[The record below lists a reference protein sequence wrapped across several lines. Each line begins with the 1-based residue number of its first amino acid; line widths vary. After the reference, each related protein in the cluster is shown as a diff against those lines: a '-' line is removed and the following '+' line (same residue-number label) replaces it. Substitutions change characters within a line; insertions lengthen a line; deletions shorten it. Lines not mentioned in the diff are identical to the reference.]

1 MKAAHLLAALACG
14 LAFSGR
20 ASAAPPAVSQS
31 GIPAFDEA
39 MLSPDYWIRRAP
51 EPDAVLRDARATAAQ
66 RAAAYAPGGGFL
78 DIRTLPATLT
88 RAQVLDWIR
97 GAEQQ
102 SPIKLAVDDAGRP
115 VGPDTLQALRDA
127 TAAGQVP
134 ATASARHGLA
144 VRRAALRTY
153 PSDRTFFAAPDQRD
167 YESLTA
173 GTLFP
178 GEPVLV
184 AHTSADG
191 RWLLA
196 VTTQGPAWVHADDIA
211 LGPADTV
218 FGYAALPPGRVV
230 TGDHV
235 HTVFTPEAPAVSQL
249 DLDMGVALPR
259 ADVLP
264 DQPVNGASPYASW
277 AVQLPV
283 RRADGTLT
291 IQPALIR
298 RSADTAPGYL
308 PLTRANIIRQS
319 FKLLGERYGWG
330 HQFDARD
337 CSGLVAETYR
347 SMGLLLQHSSGLQ
360 GTSTALEHRT
370 FTATD
375 SHAARVQAVR
385 EAQVGDLVVVPGH
398 VLMIIGHVNGEPY
411 VIQDVPYAVFKDP
424 ATGALRGTKL
434 NQVSVTPLL
443 PLHADDTTLYV
454 DAMTSLVQ
462 PTRGQAATTT
472 SAPHDGQ
479 HDFDWEIGNWDTQL
493 KRLREPLSGKTDW
506 VEYTGTSVV
515 KAVMG
520 GRANLVELDVHGS
533 AGRIAGVSLRL
544 YQPASGQW
552 ALHFAN
558 LANGLMTEPMQG
570 SFKDGRGTFYGTD
583 TVNGRAV
590 RVRFLVVPM
599 GGGQW
604 RFEQAY
610 SADGGQRWETN
621 WIAIDTRRGR

>member
-1 MKAAHLLAALACG
+1 MKAVHLLAGLAGG
-14 LAFSGR
+14 LAFV
-20 ASAAPPAVSQS
+20 AAAPAAPPAVSKA

-51 EPDAVLRDARATAAQ
+51 GPDAVLLDARATAAQ
-66 RAAAYAPGGGFL
+66 RAAAYGPGGGFL
-78 DIRTLPATLT
+78 DLRKLPATLM

-102 SPIKLAVDDAGRP
+102 TPIRLAVDDAGRP
-115 VGPDTLQALRDA
+115 VGPDTLQALRA
-127 TAAGQVP
+127 VTAAGQVP
-134 ATASARHGLA
+134 ATAPARHGLA
-144 VRRAALRTY
+144 VRRAALRIY
-153 PSDRTFFAAPDQRD
+153 PSDRAFYAAADQRD

-184 AHTSADG
+184 AHASADG

-259 ADVLP
+259 ADVPP

-283 RRADGTLT
+283 RRPDGTLA

-319 FKLLGERYGWG
+319 FRLLGERYGWG

-337 CSGLVAETYR
+337 CSGLIAETYR
-347 SMGLLLQHSSGLQ
+347 TMGLLLQHSSGLQ
-360 GTSTALEHRT
+360 GSSTALRHRA
-370 FTATD
+370 FTTSD
-375 SHAARVQAVR
+375 SHAARVKAVR

-398 VLMIIGHVNGEPY
+398 VLMIVGHVNGEPY

-424 ATGALRGTKL
+424 ATGALRKTKL

-462 PTRGQAATTT
+462 PTRGQ
-472 SAPHDGQ
+472 
-479 HDFDWEIGNWDTQL
+479 
-493 KRLREPLSGKTDW
+493 
-506 VEYTGTSVV
+506 
-515 KAVMG
+515 
-520 GRANLVELDVHGS
+520 GRSD
-533 AGRIAGVSLRL
+533 
-544 YQPASGQW
+544 
-552 ALHFAN
+552 
-558 LANGLMTEPMQG
+558 
-570 SFKDGRGTFYGTD
+570 
-583 TVNGRAV
+583 
-590 RVRFLVVPM
+590 
-599 GGGQW
+599 
-604 RFEQAY
+604 
-610 SADGGQRWETN
+610 
-621 WIAIDTRRGR
+621 

>member
-1 MKAAHLLAALACG
+1 MKAAHNAACHLVAALACG
-14 LAFSGR
+14 LAFPGG
-20 ASAAPPAVSQS
+20 AAAAPPAVSPA

-51 EPDAVLRDARATAAQ
+51 KPDAVLLDARATAAQ
-66 RAAAYAPGGGFL
+66 RAAAYAPGGGFV
-78 DIRTLPATLT
+78 DIRKLPGTLT
-88 RAQVLDWIR
+88 RAQILEWIE
-97 GAEQQ
+97 GAAQQ
-102 SPIKLAVDDAGRP
+102 TPVKLAVDDAGRP
-115 VGPDTLQALRDA
+115 VGPDTVRLLREA

-134 ATASARHGLA
+134 ASAPARYGLA

-153 PSDRTFFAAPDQRD
+153 PSDRVFHGAADQTD
-167 YESLTA
+167 FESLTA

-196 VTTQGPAWVHADDIA
+196 LTTQGPAWVHADDIA
-211 LGPADTV
+211 IGPADAV

-235 HTVFTPEAPAVSQL
+235 HTVHTRELPAVSQL

-259 ADVLP
+259 ADVPP

-277 AVQLPV
+277 PVQLPV
-283 RRADGTLT
+283 READGSLV
-291 IQPALIR
+291 IRPALIR

-360 GTSTALEHRT
+360 GTSTALKHRA
-370 FTATD
+370 FTSADT
-375 SHAARVQAVR
+375 HAARVKAVR

-424 ATGALRGTKL
+424 ATGALRRTKL
-434 NQVSVTPLL
+434 NQVAVTPLL

-462 PTRGQAATTT
+462 PTR
-472 SAPHDGQ
+472 
-479 HDFDWEIGNWDTQL
+479 
-493 KRLREPLSGKTDW
+493 R
-506 VEYTGTSVV
+506 
-515 KAVMG
+515 
-520 GRANLVELDVHGS
+520 
-533 AGRIAGVSLRL
+533 
-544 YQPASGQW
+544 
-552 ALHFAN
+552 
-558 LANGLMTEPMQG
+558 
-570 SFKDGRGTFYGTD
+570 
-583 TVNGRAV
+583 
-590 RVRFLVVPM
+590 
-599 GGGQW
+599 
-604 RFEQAY
+604 
-610 SADGGQRWETN
+610 
-621 WIAIDTRRGR
+621 

>member
-1 MKAAHLLAALACG
+1 MHTKAAHNAARHLLAAIACG
-14 LAFSGR
+14 LAIPGG
-20 ASAAPPAVSQS
+20 AAAAQPAMSKA

-39 MLSPDYWIRRAP
+39 MLAPDYWIGRLPA
-51 EPDAVLRDARATAAQ
+51 PDAVLLDAPATAAQ
-66 RAAAYAPGGGFL
+66 RAAAYAPGGGFV
-78 DIRTLPATLT
+78 DVRKLPATLT
-88 RAQVLDWIR
+88 RDQVLDWIR

-102 SPIKLAVDDAGRP
+102 TPVKLAVDDAGHP
-115 VGPDTLQALRDA
+115 VGPDTLQVLRDA
-127 TAAGQVP
+127 TAAGQVA
-134 ATASARHGLA
+134 ATAPARYGLA

-153 PSDRTFFAAPDQRD
+153 PSDRVFYASLDQPDV
-167 YESLTA
+167 ESLTA

-184 AHTSADG
+184 AHMSADG

-196 VTTQGPAWVHADDIA
+196 VTTQGPAWVRADDIA
-211 LGPADTV
+211 IGTADAV

-235 HTVFTPEAPAVSQL
+235 VTVHTRDLPALSQL

-259 ADVLP
+259 ADVPP

-277 AVQLPV
+277 PVRLPV
-283 RRADGTLT
+283 RQADGSLA
-291 IQPALIR
+291 IRPALIR

-360 GTSTALEHRT
+360 GTSTALKHRV
-370 FTATD
+370 FTAADT
-375 SHAARVQAVR
+375 HAARVKAVR
-385 EAQVGDLVVVPGH
+385 EAEVGDLVVVPGH

-424 ATGALRGTKL
+424 ATGALRRTKL

-443 PLHADDTTLYV
+443 PLYADDEKTYV

-462 PTRGQAATTT
+462 PTR
-472 SAPHDGQ
+472 
-479 HDFDWEIGNWDTQL
+479 
-493 KRLREPLSGKTDW
+493 R
-506 VEYTGTSVV
+506 
-515 KAVMG
+515 
-520 GRANLVELDVHGS
+520 
-533 AGRIAGVSLRL
+533 
-544 YQPASGQW
+544 
-552 ALHFAN
+552 
-558 LANGLMTEPMQG
+558 
-570 SFKDGRGTFYGTD
+570 
-583 TVNGRAV
+583 
-590 RVRFLVVPM
+590 
-599 GGGQW
+599 
-604 RFEQAY
+604 
-610 SADGGQRWETN
+610 
-621 WIAIDTRRGR
+621 

>member
-1 MKAAHLLAALACG
+1 MHTNAAHNAARHLLAAIICG
-14 LAFSGR
+14 LALTGGV
-20 ASAAPPAVSQS
+20 SAAPPAVSKA

-51 EPDAVLRDARATAAQ
+51 QPDAVLLDARATAAQ
-66 RAAAYAPGGGFL
+66 RAAAYGPGGGFV
-78 DIRTLPATLT
+78 DIRKLPATLT

-102 SPIKLAVDDAGRP
+102 TPVKLAVDDAGRP
-115 VGPDTLQALRDA
+115 VGPDTLQLLRDA

-134 ATASARHGLA
+134 ATAPARYGLA
-144 VRRAALRTY
+144 VRRAAMRIY
-153 PSDRTFFAAPDQRD
+153 PSDRAFYAAADQRD

-196 VTTQGPAWVHADDIA
+196 LTTQGPAWVHADDIA
-211 LGPADTV
+211 VGPAETV
-218 FGYAALPPGRVV
+218 FAYAALPPGRVV

-235 HTVFTPEAPAVSQL
+235 GTVFTPEAPALSQL

-259 ADVLP
+259 ADVPP

-283 RRADGTLT
+283 RQADGSLA
-291 IQPALIR
+291 IRPALIR

-319 FKLLGERYGWG
+319 FKFLGERYGWG

-360 GTSTALEHRT
+360 GTSTALKHRT
-370 FTATD
+370 FTGAD
-375 SHAARVQAVR
+375 SHDARVKAVR

-398 VLMIIGHVNGEPY
+398 VLMIVGHVNGEPY

-424 ATGALRGTKL
+424 ATGALRRTKL

-443 PLHADDTTLYV
+443 PLYADDEKTYV

-462 PTRGQAATTT
+462 PTR
-472 SAPHDGQ
+472 
-479 HDFDWEIGNWDTQL
+479 
-493 KRLREPLSGKTDW
+493 R
-506 VEYTGTSVV
+506 
-515 KAVMG
+515 
-520 GRANLVELDVHGS
+520 
-533 AGRIAGVSLRL
+533 
-544 YQPASGQW
+544 
-552 ALHFAN
+552 
-558 LANGLMTEPMQG
+558 
-570 SFKDGRGTFYGTD
+570 
-583 TVNGRAV
+583 
-590 RVRFLVVPM
+590 
-599 GGGQW
+599 
-604 RFEQAY
+604 
-610 SADGGQRWETN
+610 
-621 WIAIDTRRGR
+621 